1 MRIDAAGVFTV
12 GDSSSQKTIDL
23 CTIDT
28 VEFRRRVSESEGL
41 SDTSAW
47 ELVLTGPDHA
57 LTHRLAQVGGVFNL
71 DESDIRAI
79 ETDLRAHVVRLGATR
94 AAETRP
100 GVAARPAA
108 LSDPFDTSR
117 PAVSQPLG
125 SPGSTGRYEWH
136 PPVSPK
142 AASRRR
148 WYRIAYVGV
157 AVTVAV
163 FAFMSEYDNGL
174 DAAIISA
181 AAVPGFL
188 LLVGVAF
195 DAVLG
200 RNRRFVISVDQGT
213 LTVRSGF
220 GKESATT
227 LPGATVMID
236 VRSHAVADGRGG
248 TTRTTRWYLTVDRP
262 DGAQLVRQFPSLG
275 VTTTSEDYALLERE
289 LRSRT

>member
-1 MRIDAAGVFTV
+1 
-12 GDSSSQKTIDL
+12 
-23 CTIDT
+23 
-28 VEFRRRVSESEGL
+28 
-41 SDTSAW
+41 
-47 ELVLTGPDHA
+47 
-57 LTHRLAQVGGVFNL
+57 
-71 DESDIRAI
+71 
-79 ETDLRAHVVRLGATR
+79 
-94 AAETRP
+94 
-100 GVAARPAA
+100 
-108 LSDPFDTSR
+108 
-117 PAVSQPLG
+117 
-125 SPGSTGRYEWH
+125 
-136 PPVSPK
+136 
-142 AASRRR
+142 
-148 WYRIAYVGV
+148 
-157 AVTVAV
+157 
-163 FAFMSEYDNGL
+163 MSEYDNGL

-195 DAVLG
+195 DLVLG